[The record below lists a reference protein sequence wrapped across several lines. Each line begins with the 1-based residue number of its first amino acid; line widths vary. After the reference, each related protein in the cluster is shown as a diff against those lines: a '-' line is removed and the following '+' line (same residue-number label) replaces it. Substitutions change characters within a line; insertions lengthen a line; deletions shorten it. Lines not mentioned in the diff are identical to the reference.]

1 MTQPYLDLLRLVR
14 DRGHRRGDRTGT
26 GTLSIFGAQMRF
38 SLQHAFP
45 ILTTKKIPFRWVAE
59 ELFWLLSGST
69 YEPDLRAKGVD
80 IWKEWATEEQC
91 ASFGREEGDLGPT
104 YGKLW
109 RDFGAGSP
117 VYGTNRLNVQRGVD
131 QIARVLYQIQN
142 TPNSRR
148 IILTGWD
155 PRTADQ
161 VALPPCHTLTQ
172 FYVQDGRL
180 SAHLYQR
187 SADMFLG
194 VPFNIASYALLT
206 HLLAHVCGLRVGD
219 FVHSFGDAHIYLNHL
234 EQVNE
239 QLSRTPKGRPQLEVQ
254 SEVAPGTSAL
264 DHLLAIQYRD
274 LSLVG
279 YRPQKKI
286 SAPVAV

>member
-1 MTQPYLDLLRLVR
+1 MTRPYLDLLRDVR
-14 DRGHRRGDRTGT
+14 DNGVRRGDRTGT

-38 SLQHAFP
+38 DLREGFP
-45 ILTTKKIPFRWVAE
+45 LLTTKRVPFRWVAE
-59 ELFWLLSGST
+59 ELFWFLSGST
-69 YEPDLRAKGVD
+69 FEPDLAAKGVD

-117 VYGTNRLNVQRGVD
+117 VQGTDKLNVTRGVD
-131 QIARVLYQIQN
+131 QIARILYQIQY

-172 FYVQDGRL
+172 FYVHEGRL

-206 HLLAHVCGLRVGD
+206 HLLAHVTGLEVGD
-219 FVHSFGDAHIYLNHL
+219 FVHSFGDTHIYLNHL
-234 EQVNE
+234 DQAEE
-239 QLSRTPKGRPQLEVQ
+239 QLSRKPGRLPTLLIKPFP
-254 SEVAPGTSAL
+254 PGKAI
-264 DHLLAIQYRD
+264 DNLLSIKYED
-274 LSLVG
+274 LILSG
-279 YRPQKKI
+279 YKPQKKI
-286 SAPVAV
+286 PAPVAV